1 MPRNSNR
8 NRSTKR
14 APSPL
19 SLRRR
24 GKPKFCVFCR
34 DGVAWVDYKDVAL
47 LRRFLSDR
55 AKIKARRATGA
66 CKRHQREVATAIK
79 TARELA
85 LLPYTQRTVTDKVA
99 ARGGRRGWGA
109 APAGRPGAGT
119 PPETPAEQLPPG
131 AERPELPDE
140 VPTAFDSVADAA
152 EQGGLPEEG

>member
-1 MPRNSNR
+1 MARNSHR

-34 DGVAWVDYKDVAL
+34 DGVVWVDYKDVAL
-47 LRRFLSDR
+47 LRRFLSER

-66 CKRHQREVATAIK
+66 CNRHQREVATAIK

-85 LLPYTQRTVTDKVA
+85 LLPYSQRTVTDKVA
-99 ARGGRRGWGA
+99 GRGGRRGWGA
-109 APAGRPGAGT
+109 GPPGPGTGT
-119 PPETPAEQLPPG
+119 PPGTEELPPG

-140 VPTAFDSVADAA
+140 VPAAPDVAADAA
-152 EQGGLPEEG
+152 EQGGLPGEG